1 MQIQTERT
9 AISRMME
16 GPKLPKGK
24 VKGMQKDTS
33 YTHMR
38 SQGKLKLSEL
48 NSWRGD
54 DNEALNIVI
63 VFLGE

>member
-16 GPKLPKGK
+16 GNCQKGK
-24 VKGMQKDTS
+24 LKVRKRDTS

-38 SQGKLKLSEL
+38 SQGKLKLS
-48 NSWRGD
+48 
-54 DNEALNIVI
+54 
-63 VFLGE
+63 